1 MANAIMISELKKL
14 SFQENLIYSY
24 MMLISKLEFKLLI
37 HPALFI
43 ESNDFRIQIVT
54 STFNHDFMKQFL

>member
-1 MANAIMISELKKL
+1 
-14 SFQENLIYSY
+14 
-24 MMLISKLEFKLLI
+24 MLISKLEFKLLI
-37 HPALFI
+37 HPSLFI